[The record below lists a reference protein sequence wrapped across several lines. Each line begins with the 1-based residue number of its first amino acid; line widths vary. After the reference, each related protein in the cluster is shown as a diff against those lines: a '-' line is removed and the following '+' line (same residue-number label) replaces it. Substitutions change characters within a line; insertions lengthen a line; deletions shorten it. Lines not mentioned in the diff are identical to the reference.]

1 MSYVQQFSERGVG
14 IQEISSF
21 SARVKVCGQ
30 SLRKKA
36 QLSVYL
42 LPNEQ
47 NMAQIS
53 LIVGLKIPTPA
64 IRPSHKTWIW
74 DKVQNEDAHDV
85 IGTHEQLALEAAGN
99 GREML
104 HLLEAENRYTKLVHN
119 GEPMACIVCV
129 FKQSLNLIHA
139 GWIELG
145 KLQVRSNSI
154 LDEKLKPY

>member
-1 MSYVQQFSERGVG
+1 MSYVQLFSERGVG

-64 IRPSHKTWIW
+64 IRLSHKTWI
-74 DKVQNEDAHDV
+74 
-85 IGTHEQLALEAAGN
+85 
-99 GREML
+99 
-104 HLLEAENRYTKLVHN
+104 
-119 GEPMACIVCV
+119 
-129 FKQSLNLIHA
+129 
-139 GWIELG
+139 
-145 KLQVRSNSI
+145 
-154 LDEKLKPY
+154 